1 MILVSVLSDAN
12 MYKILNIIKTSM
24 KNAGLKTETLTQEQ
38 YDELVATG
46 KVKEGIFYMII
57 DETGG

>member
-1 MILVSVLSDAN
+1 

-24 KNAGLKTETLTQEQ
+24 KNAGLKTETVTQEQ
-38 YDELVATG
+38 YDELVSTG

-57 DETGG
+57 DETGD

>member
-1 MILVSVLSDAN
+1 MSVLSDAD

-24 KNAGLKTETLTQEQ
+24 KNAGLKTETLTQGQ

-46 KVKEGIFYMII
+46 RAKEGIFYRII
-57 DETGG
+57 DETGD

>member
-1 MILVSVLSDAN
+1 MILVSVLSDAD

-24 KNAGLKTETLTQEQ
+24 KNAGLKTETLTQAQ
-38 YDELVATG
+38 YDELVSTG

-57 DETGG
+57 DETGD

>member
-24 KNAGLKTETLTQEQ
+24 KNAGLKTETLTQGQ
-38 YDELVATG
+38 YDEIVASG
-46 KVKEGIFYMII
+46 KVKDGIY
-57 DETGG
+57 